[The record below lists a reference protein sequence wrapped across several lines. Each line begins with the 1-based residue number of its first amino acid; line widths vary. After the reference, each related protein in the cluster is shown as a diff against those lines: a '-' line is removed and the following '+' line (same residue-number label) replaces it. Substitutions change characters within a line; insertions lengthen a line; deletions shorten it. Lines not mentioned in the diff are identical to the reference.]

1 MVCSSLIWLSNWV
14 SSSSVMEYV
23 EAQETCGKD
32 NNKHSNKHQVLFFND
47 PHPLSSDHQGKKEH
61 PGQNAQQ
68 IA

>member
-32 NNKHSNKHQVLFFND
+32 NNKHSNKHQVLFSMIPTLF
-47 PHPLSSDHQGKKEH
+47 L
-61 PGQNAQQ
+61 Q
-68 IA
+68 ITRVKRSTPDKMPNR